1 MTLASMVPMVS
12 VSDVAR
18 SVDFYQQA
26 FGFKVM
32 NTYEIEGQLNWVFLQ
47 SDTVDLMLVAAEAPF
62 GDRLHRDVILYFYP
76 LNIEE
81 LHASLQQQGFNVGE
95 LSTTFYGMKEFRL
108 EDPDG
113 YELCFGQD
121 VIGQGASGQMGSS

>member
-1 MTLASMVPMVS
+1 MTLASMVPMVC
-12 VSDVAR
+12 VSDVTR
-18 SVDFYQQA
+18 SVAFYQQA

-32 NTYEIEGQLNWVFLQ
+32 NTYELAGQLNWVFLQ

-62 GDRLHRDVILYFYP
+62 GNRDRDVILYFYP
-76 LNIEE
+76 VNIDE
-81 LHASLQQQGFNVGE
+81 LHASLQQKGFNVGE

-113 YELCFGQD
+113 YELCFGQG
-121 VIGQGASGQMGSS
+121 IP